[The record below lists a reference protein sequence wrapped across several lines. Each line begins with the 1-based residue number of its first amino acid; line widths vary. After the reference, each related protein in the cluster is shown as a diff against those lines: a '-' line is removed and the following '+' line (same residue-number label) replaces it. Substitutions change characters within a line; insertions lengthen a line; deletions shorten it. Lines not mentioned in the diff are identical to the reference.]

1 MGEILWEEFLKP
13 MNISAYTSSVELCVS
28 RSRRQRRGSEEEWNH
43 NGRSASQYFE
53 TFEQFGLNL
62 QEAFVAHQARPAC
75 KGIKAIKPLAAA
87 ARQPDSEG

>member
-1 MGEILWEEFLKP
+1 VFLAPAVNDVVRKKSGITP
-13 MNISAYTSSVELCVS
+13 E
-28 RSRRQRRGSEEEWNH
+28 